1 MAEEIQNVE
10 TQEVDTNQMYLD
22 EIKELKKNSVS
33 RADYDKVVQEN
44 RNLLHSLVEGQTVEQ
59 PKEEEAPKVD
69 VNGLRKELYTE
80 DNNMTNLEY
89 IDKTLKLRKAIMDQG
104 GQDPFLD
111 FGEKAHVTASEIEAA
126 NRVAEALQEMVD
138 AAEGDPVAFRNEF
151 QRRVR

>member
-1 MAEEIQNVE
+1 MAEEIKE
-10 TQEVDTNQMYLD
+10 TPEIMDDPSQMYID
-22 EIKELKKNSVS
+22 EIKQLKQNSVS
-33 RADYDKVVQEN
+33 REEYNKVLQEN

-59 PKEEEAPKVD
+59 PKEEAPKVD
-69 VNGLRKELYTE
+69 VSGLRKELYTE

>member
-1 MAEEIQNVE
+1 MAEELENQDLQ
-10 TQEVDTNQMYLD
+10 QEDSSQMYID
-22 EIKELKKNSVS
+22 EIKNLKKNSVS
-33 RADYDKVVQEN
+33 REEYNKILEEN
-44 RNLLHSLVEGQTVEQ
+44 RNLLHSLVEGQPVEQ
-59 PKEEEAPKVD
+59 STEEAPKVD

-89 IDKTLKLRKAIMDQG
+89 IDKTLKLRKAIIDEG